1 MPAQTAPAPTA
12 EPRRA
17 DAHGKVPVRIC
28 LVGIGGFG
36 ERHLANIRRL
46 EEEGGVRL
54 VAAVDRR
61 ADDDGALG
69 ADVPMFGDL
78 EQLRAA
84 GLDVDVVVVSTPIDT
99 HFDLA
104 LTALDLGADVLLEK
118 PPVANLEQFH
128 RLLGAAEEADRLV
141 QVGFQSIGSHALG
154 LIDRLLASG
163 EIGRLRAVGATGLWS
178 RDTGY
183 FTRSP
188 WAGRRRIGG
197 VDVVDGV
204 VTNPLAHAVMT
215 ALHIAGARSA
225 EDVAQLRTEL
235 YRANAIESDDTSVVR
250 VRTASGVPVTCALTL
265 CAAEQQDPFI
275 TVEGTEG
282 RAVLHYTRDELTVSG
297 PEGTRTVSSGRT
309 NLLENLIAARRDGAA
324 LLCPL
329 AATGAFMRVL
339 DAVRTAPDPVPIDP
353 EHVRWLEEGGTRRAV
368 LPGVEDWAARAV
380 AAQSGFTGIGAP
392 WAVPAATGERFVVAG
407 REVARVRTGEGIAPT
422 SSPRPFLHPV
432 RTLGGVTVT
441 DQQPLDHVWHLGV
454 STALQDV
461 DGLNFWGG
469 RTYTREDQRYV
480 WRDDHG
486 RVRRVAAHA
495 TDTRLDEELSW
506 AGPDGTAVLAEER
519 RWTFRPVAEHAWELG
534 LRFRLSPAGNRPVQL
549 GSPGANGRAG
559 GGYGGF
565 FWRLPACTDADVF
578 TAAAAGEDAVH
589 GSVSPWLAFSA
600 EFAGRPATLVLRHG
614 GPSADPWF
622 VRVSGYPGVGLAPA
636 WDAPVTTGP
645 EAPLERAVHVLVV
658 DGRLDATGVQA
669 LLDAAAESRG
679 PAESPGA

>member
-1 MPAQTAPAPTA
+1 MHAQTAPVPSSGLAREA
-12 EPRRA
+12 
-17 DAHGKVPVRIC
+17 PVRVC

-36 ERHLANIRRL
+36 ERHLENIRRL

-69 ADVPMFGDL
+69 PEVPMFGDL

-99 HFDLA
+99 HFELA

-118 PPVANLEQFH
+118 PPVANLEQFG
-128 RLLGAAEEADRLV
+128 RLLAAAEDAGRLV
-141 QVGFQSIGSHALG
+141 QVGFQSLGSHALE
-154 LIDRLLASG
+154 LIDRLLESG

-178 RDTGY
+178 RDTDY

-215 ALHIAGARSA
+215 ALHIAGARTA

-235 YRANAIESDDTSVVR
+235 YRANAIESDDTSVVQ

-265 CAAEQQDPFI
+265 CAAQQQDPFI
-275 TVEGTEG
+275 TIDGTEG
-282 RAVLHYTRDELTVSG
+282 QAVLHYTRDELVVSG
-297 PEGTRTVSSGRT
+297 PEGTRTITSGRT
-309 NLLENLIAARRDGAA
+309 NLLENLIDARRHGTA

-339 DAVRTAPDPVPIDP
+339 DAVRTAPDPVPIAP
-353 EHVRWLEEGGTRRAV
+353 EHVRWHEEGGARRAV

-380 AAQSGFTGIGAP
+380 KAQSGFAGLGAP
-392 WAVPAATGERFVVAG
+392 WAAPAPAGERFVVAG
-407 REVARVRTGEGIAPT
+407 HEVARVRTGEEVAPT

-469 RTYTREDQRYV
+469 RTYTREDRRYV

-486 RVRRVAAHA
+486 HVARVAART
-495 TDTRLDEELSW
+495 TDARLDEELSW
-506 AGPDGTAVLAEER
+506 IGPDGAAVLTEQR

-534 LRFRLSPAGNRPVQL
+534 LRFGLSPAGERPVQL
-549 GSPGANGRAG
+549 GSPGSNGRAG

-565 FWRLPACTDADVF
+565 FWRLPACADADVF
-578 TAAAAGEDAVH
+578 TADAAGEDAVH

-600 EFAGRPATLVLRHG
+600 EFSGRPATLVLRHG
-614 GPSADPWF
+614 GASADPWF
-622 VRVSGYPGVGLAPA
+622 VRVSGYPGVGLSLA
-636 WDAPVTTGP
+636 WDSPVTTSP
-645 EAPLERAVHVLVV
+645 EAPVERAVHVLVV
-658 DGRLDATGVQA
+658 DGRLDTARVEA
-669 LLDAAAESRG
+669 LLDGAAESRG
-679 PAESPGA
+679 A

>member
-1 MPAQTAPAPTA
+1 MHVQTAPAPPTGL
-12 EPRRA
+12 PREA
-17 DAHGKVPVRIC
+17 PVRVC

-36 ERHLANIRRL
+36 ERHLENIRRL

-61 ADDDGALG
+61 VDDGALG
-69 ADVPMFGDL
+69 PGVPMFGDL

-84 GLDVDVVVVSTPIDT
+84 GLAVDVVVVSTPIDT
-99 HFDLA
+99 HFELA
-104 LTALDLGADVLLEK
+104 LAALDLGADVLLEK
-118 PPVANLEQFH
+118 PPVANLEQFD
-128 RLLGAAEEADRLV
+128 RLLAAAEDAGRLV
-141 QVGFQSIGSHALG
+141 QVGFQSLGSHALE
-154 LIDRLLASG
+154 LIDQLLAGG

-178 RDTGY
+178 RDTDY

-215 ALHIAGARSA
+215 ALRIAGARTA

-235 YRANAIESDDTSVVR
+235 YRVNAIESDDTSVVQI
-250 VRTASGVPVTCALTL
+250 RTAAGVPVTCALTL
-265 CAAEQQDPFI
+265 CADQQQDPFI
-275 TVEGTEG
+275 TIDGTEG
-282 RAVLHYTRDELTVSG
+282 QAVLHYTRDELTVSG
-297 PEGTRTVSSGRT
+297 PGGTRTTTSGRT
-309 NLLENLIAARRDGAA
+309 NLLENLIDARRHGTA

-339 DAVRTAPDPVPIDP
+339 DAVRTAPDPVPIAV
-353 EHVRWLEEGGTRRAV
+353 EHVRWHEEGGTRRAV
-368 LPGVEDWAARAV
+368 LPGIEDWAARAV
-380 AAQSGFTGIGAP
+380 KAQSGFAGLGAP
-392 WAVPAATGERFVVAG
+392 WAEPAPAGERVVVAG
-407 REVARVRTGEGIAPT
+407 REVAQVRTGEDVAPT

-469 RTYTREDQRYV
+469 RTYTREAQRYV

-486 RVRRVAAHA
+486 RVVRVASHHA
-495 TDTRLDEELSW
+495 ADRLDEELAW
-506 AGPDGTAVLAEER
+506 TGPDGTGVLTEER
-519 RWTFRPVAEHAWELG
+519 RWTFRPVHEHAWELG
-534 LRFRLSPAGNRPVQL
+534 LRFRLSPAGDHPVRL
-549 GSPGANGRAG
+549 GSPGSNGRVG

-578 TAAAAGEDAVH
+578 TADAVGEDAVH
-589 GSVSPWLAFSA
+589 GSTSPWLAFSA
-600 EFAGRPATLVLRHG
+600 DFAGRPATLVLRRG
-614 GPSADPWF
+614 DDSADPWF
-622 VRVSGYPGVGLAPA
+622 VRHAGYPGVGLALA
-636 WDAPVTTGP
+636 WDAAVTTTTDR
-645 EAPLERAVHVLVV
+645 PLEREVRVLVV
-658 DGRLDATGVQA
+658 DGRLDAARAEA
-669 LLDAAAESRG
+669 LLGDAARG
-679 PAESPGA
+679 RDA

>member
-1 MPAQTAPAPTA
+1 MHAQPAPAPPSGL
-12 EPRRA
+12 PRESPAR
-17 DAHGKVPVRIC
+17 VC
-28 LVGIGGFG
+28 LVGTGGFG

-61 ADDDGALG
+61 ADSGGALG
-69 ADVPMFGDL
+69 PAVPMFGDL

-99 HFDLA
+99 HYELA
-104 LTALDLGADVLLEK
+104 RTALRLGADVLLEK
-118 PPVANLEQFH
+118 PPVANLDQFA
-128 RLLGAAEEADRLV
+128 RLLEVAEETGGLV
-141 QVGFQSIGSHALG
+141 QVGFQSIGSHALEAV
-154 LIDRLLASG
+154 DRLLDGG

-188 WAGRRRIGG
+188 WAGRRRIGD

-215 ALHIAGARSA
+215 ALHIAGARTA

-235 YRANAIESDDTSVVR
+235 YRANAIESDDTSVVQ
-250 VRTASGVPVTCALTL
+250 VRTVSGIPVTCALTL

-275 TVEGTEG
+275 TIDGTRG
-282 RAVLHYTRDELTVSG
+282 QAVLHYTRDELTVSG
-297 PEGTRTVSSGRT
+297 PEGTRTVTTGRT
-309 NLLENLIAARRDGAA
+309 NLLENLIDARRDGTA

-339 DAVRTAPDPVPIDP
+339 DAVRTAPDPVPIAA
-353 EHVRWLEEGGTRRAV
+353 EHVRWHEEGGTRRAV
-368 LPGVEDWAARAV
+368 LPGIEDWAARAV
-380 AAQSGFTGIGAP
+380 RAQSGFTGLDAP
-392 WAVPAATGERFVVAG
+392 WAVPAATGERLVVAG
-407 REVARVRTGEGIAPT
+407 HEVARVRPGDGIAPT

-454 STALQDV
+454 GTALQDV

-469 RTYTREDQRYV
+469 RTYTREAQRYV
-480 WRDDHG
+480 WREDHG
-486 RVRRVAAHA
+486 RVLRVAAHHA
-495 TDTRLDEELSW
+495 GDRLDEELAW
-506 AGPDGTAVLAEER
+506 TGPDGAAVLTEER
-519 RWTFRPVAEHAWELG
+519 RWTFRPVHEHAWELG
-534 LRFRLSPAGNRPVQL
+534 LRFRLSPAGVHPVRL
-549 GSPGANGRAG
+549 GSPGSNGRAG

-578 TAAAAGEDAVH
+578 TADAAGEQAVH
-589 GSVSPWLAFSA
+589 GSTSPWLAFSA
-600 EFAGRPATLVLRHG
+600 EFAGRPATLVLRRG
-614 GPSADPWF
+614 DDSADPWF
-622 VRVSGYPGVGLAPA
+622 VRHAGYPGVGLALA
-636 WDAPVTTGP
+636 WDAPVTTTTDRP
-645 EAPLERAVHVLVV
+645 VEREVRVLVV
-658 DGRLDATGVQA
+658 DGRLDTPRVEA
-669 LLDAAAESRG
+669 LLGDAARG
-679 PAESPGA
+679 RTA